1 MEDPPNQRSISNLN
15 NYLMNIFKLTYP
27 NKDTALADLKAKGI
41 LIEVDGIDGEKH
53 EAYGNGVQAVV
64 EIGLI
69 ILEQGTYDEE
79 GNVITEPI
87 YADGYHYDVM
97 SSELYDFGDNLVEPK
112 NPKHAFAGHAIT
124 EEFPYEPQFLGDEA

>member
-1 MEDPPNQRSISNLN
+1 
-15 NYLMNIFKLTYP
+15 MNIFKLSYTD
-27 NKDTALADLKAKGI
+27 KAAAVADLYAKGI

-69 ILEQGTYDEE
+69 ILEQGTYDED

-97 SSELYDFGDNLVEPK
+97 SLELYDFGANLVEPK

-124 EEFPYEPQFLGDEA
+124 EEFPNDLTDGIQE

>member
-1 MEDPPNQRSISNLN
+1 MI
-15 NYLMNIFKLTYP
+15 YKLTYP
-27 NKDTALADLKAKGI
+27 NKDTAIADLIAKGI
-41 LIEVDGIDGEKH
+41 YVEIEGGLSYGE
-53 EAYGNGVQAVV
+53 GVAAIV

-97 SSELYDFGDNLVEPK
+97 SSEIYDFGANLVEPK

-124 EEFPYEPQFLGDEA
+124 EEFPNDLTDGIQE

>member
-1 MEDPPNQRSISNLN
+1 
-15 NYLMNIFKLTYP
+15 MNIFKLTYP
-27 NKDTALADLKAKGI
+27 NKEAAAADLKAKNI

-97 SSELYDFGDNLVEPK
+97 SSELYDFGSNLVEPK

-124 EEFPYEPQFLGDEA
+124 EEFPYEPQFLDNGLQE

>member
-1 MEDPPNQRSISNLN
+1 
-15 NYLMNIFKLTYP
+15 MNIYKLTYE

-41 LIEVDGIDGEKH
+41 LVEVDGIDGQKH
-53 EAYGNGVQAVV
+53 EAYGDGVQAVV

-69 ILEQGTYDEE
+69 VLDIVDD
-79 GNVITEPI
+79 EPI

-97 SSELYDFGDNLVEPK
+97 ADNEYDFGANLVEPK

-124 EEFPYEPQFLGDEA
+124 EEFPYNPILGDEA

>member
-1 MEDPPNQRSISNLN
+1 MRHNNITME
-15 NYLMNIFKLTYP
+15 NIFKLTYP
-27 NKDTALADLKAKGI
+27 NKEAAVADLKAKNI
-41 LIEVDGIDGEKH
+41 LIEVDGIDGQKH

-64 EIGLI
+64 ELGLI

-97 SSELYDFGDNLVEPK
+97 SSEIYDFGANLVEPK
-112 NPKHAFAGHAIT
+112 NPKHAFAGHAVT
-124 EEFPYEPQFLGDEA
+124 EEYEPQFLGDEA